1 MNYEKIT
8 KSAEEDIEEFFLEE
22 FGWDCKD
29 EFSKRLNEYRLEVEN
44 DKYHC
49 VKAEVYYTK

>member
-29 EFSKRLNEYRLEVEN
+29 EFSRRLNIMYP
-44 DKYHC
+44 
-49 VKAEVYYTK
+49 